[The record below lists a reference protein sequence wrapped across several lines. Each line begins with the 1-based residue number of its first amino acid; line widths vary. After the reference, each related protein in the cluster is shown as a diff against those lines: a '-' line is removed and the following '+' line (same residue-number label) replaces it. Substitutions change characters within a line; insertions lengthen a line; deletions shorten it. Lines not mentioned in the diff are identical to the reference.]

1 MENAISAG
9 FLQSPNPVSAYEL
22 ASLKA
27 SPSRRHPMIDLLK
40 TAIEAHGGIERW
52 NAFSTLRAE
61 LSIGGAI
68 WEVKQQPGLLSN
80 KTFEIQTKEEQLSI
94 TPFSSPGLRAV
105 FAPSRQTLE
114 TSDGTVVEKRD
125 NPETAF
131 AGQVRETP
139 WDKFHVAFFASEA
152 LWTYLT
158 LPFLYTYPGF
168 ECEEIDPWEEN
179 GEQWRRLK
187 VTFPDR
193 IVSHSKTQITH
204 FGPDGLMRRHD
215 YTVNILGGATG
226 ANYSTNYRDFQGI
239 KMPTTRR
246 IYAYDESMQKVPE
259 PLLVAIDF
267 RTLTFS

>member
-1 MENAISAG
+1 MN
-9 FLQSPNPVSAYEL
+9 
-22 ASLKA
+22 
-27 SPSRRHPMIDLLK
+27 DLL
-40 TAIEAHGGIERW
+40 AIALEAHGGIERW
-52 NAFSTLRAE
+52 NKFKTLRAE

-68 WEVKQQPGLLSN
+68 WQIKQQPGLLTD
-80 KTFEIQTKEEQLSI
+80 KIFEIRTHEEHLTI
-94 TPFSSPGLRAV
+94 TPFTQPGLRAV
-105 FAPSRQTLE
+105 FVPDRQMLE
-114 TSDGTVVEKRD
+114 TLDGQVVETRD

-131 AGQVRETP
+131 ADQTLETP

-152 LWTYLT
+152 LWPYHT

-168 ECEEIDPWEEN
+168 ECEEIDPWEED

-193 IVSHSKTQITH
+193 VVSHNKTQITH
-204 FGPDGLMRRHD
+204 FGPDGLMRRD
-215 YTVNILGGATG
+215 GYTGDILGGATG

-246 IYAYDESMQKVPE
+246 IYAYDESMPKIPE

>member
-1 MENAISAG
+1 
-9 FLQSPNPVSAYEL
+9 
-22 ASLKA
+22 
-27 SPSRRHPMIDLLK
+27 MIDLLK
-40 TAIEAHGGIERW
+40 MAVEAHGGIERW
-52 NAFSTLRAE
+52 NKFSTLRTE

-68 WEVKQQPGLLSN
+68 WELKRQPGLLSD

-105 FAPSRQTLE
+105 FSPSRQTLE

-125 NPETAF
+125 NPGTAF

-215 YTVNILGGATG
+215 YTVNILGGNTG
-226 ANYSTNYRDFQGI
+226 ANYVSGYRDVQGI

-246 IYAYDESMQKVPE
+246 IYAYDEHMRKVPE
-259 PLLVAIDF
+259 PLLVSLDF
-267 RTLTFS
+267 GQMTFH